1 MPKKERMPDEQKT
14 TIAREIIDL
23 LRSYHP
29 AIFEAREILDE
40 AKRLLNYVVIREK
53 VEE

>member
-1 MPKKERMPDEQKT
+1 MKKEPLTKEQRKE
-14 TIAREIIDL
+14 IAKKIIDL
-23 LRSYHP
+23 LRPYQP

-40 AKRLLNYVVIREK
+40 AKRLLDYVVIREK